1 MANIYDVARAAG
13 VSIATVSRVFNG
25 SDRVSGPLRVR
36 VLQAADRLGYRPNR
50 LARALAEGRV
60 HALGLV
66 LPSDISH
73 PFYSQ
78 LAEHVAQ
85 CALQQGYEVIVGL
98 PAGADVDSYLRVAND
113 LQDRRVLGMLLCAG
127 ADTVRACAAARRTES
142 PPMVAVGCLPE
153 VDMPVVTSDEEAAG
167 YQATWHLLELAHKH
181 IGYLGVGADR
191 VRRRGREAGYARALA
206 EAGREPL
213 FLEAPRNMRGGWQ
226 GVQRLL
232 EVAPHITAVVAH
244 NDAVALGALRG
255 LHDIQRHV
263 PQDISLVGF
272 DNIRQGEYC
281 VPALTTMDLAVQPIA
296 CEAVRVLVELVAN
309 PETAGEPPTV
319 LIPPQL
325 IIRESTA
332 PYPGP

>member
-13 VSIATVSRVFNG
+13 VSIATVSRVLNG
-25 SDRVSGPLRVR
+25 SDRVSEPLRVR

-60 HALGLV
+60 HALGLM

-78 LAEHVAQ
+78 LAEHVAE

-98 PAGADVDSYLRVAND
+98 PARADVDSYLRVASD

-127 ADTVRACAAARRTES
+127 ADTVRACVAARGADS

-153 VDMPVVTSDEEAAG
+153 VGIPVVTSDEEAAG
-167 YQATWHLLELAHKH
+167 YQAARHLLEFGHKH

-191 VRRRGREAGYARALA
+191 VRRRGREAGYARALV
-206 EAGREPL
+206 EAGSEPL
-213 FLEAPRNMRGGWQ
+213 FVEAPRNMMGGCQ

-232 EVAPHITAVVAH
+232 EAAPHITAVVTH

-255 LHDIQRHV
+255 LHDIRRRV
-263 PQDISLVGF
+263 PQDVSVVGF

-281 VPALTTMDLAVQPIA
+281 VPALTTIDLAAQAIA
-296 CEAVRVLVELVAN
+296 CEAVRVVVDLLAGA
-309 PETAGEPPTV
+309 PAAGEPATL

-325 IIRESTA
+325 IIRESSA
-332 PYPGP
+332 PCPGA